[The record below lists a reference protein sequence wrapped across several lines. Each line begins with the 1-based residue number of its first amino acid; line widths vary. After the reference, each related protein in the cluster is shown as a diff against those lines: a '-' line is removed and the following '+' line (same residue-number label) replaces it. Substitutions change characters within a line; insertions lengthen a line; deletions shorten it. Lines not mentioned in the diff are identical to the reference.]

1 MTQQYTVWAK
11 SPSLNQELR
20 MFDLTGGQN
29 NIFETDIAAG
39 QAAASF
45 AQRLRDQQH
54 MHTQDWEAWVKIEHV
69 GVTTLDNYLFHTGT
83 AT

>member
-1 MTQQYTVWAK
+1 MTQQYTVWAR

-29 NIFETDIAAG
+29 NVYTSDVDAA

-45 AQRLRDQQH
+45 AQRLRDQKH
-54 MHTQDWEAWVKIEHV
+54 MHTSDWEAWVKIEQV
-69 GVTTLDNYLFHTGT
+69 GVTTLPNYQWHTGQ
-83 AT
+83 